1 MTRSPGTLLAG
12 LAALLLCAPGAHA
25 ASGGTSP
32 TAPAPAS
39 PTPDARETGG
49 TGAGDPRARRP
60 APKRNRRAWRPVLER
75 FDVSRSRLYDLG
87 PAARVSFRIGGRA
100 RTVHVKLHVSRA
112 GEREA
117 LHTIDLGTR
126 PTGEDQ
132 SARVRGAPGMP
143 EGALELRISARDPG
157 GRALRRGARASGV
170 DAIDFRRHRFPLAGA
185 FNFGSDGSRFGAPR
199 SGHSHQGQDMAA
211 AEGTP
216 IVAPRGGTVTWVGY
230 QAAAAGYYVVLSAAG
245 EDRDYVFMHL
255 QTGST
260 AVEQGERV
268 RTGELLGR
276 VGSTGAST
284 GPHLHF
290 EIWAGEWHDGGRPID
305 PLPHLRR
312 WDSWS

>member
-12 LAALLLCAPGAHA
+12 LATLLLCAPAGSLA

-32 TAPAPAS
+32 SAPAPAPPAS
-39 PTPDARETGG
+39 DTRESGG
-49 TGAGDPRARRP
+49 TAVGDAPPKRRARKRTAPRP
-60 APKRNRRAWRPVLER
+60 LLER
-75 FDVSRSRLYDLG
+75 FEVSRSRLYDLG
-87 PAARVSFRIGGRA
+87 PAARVTFRIRGRA
-100 RTVHVKLHVSRA
+100 STVHVKLHVRRA
-112 GEREA
+112 GERAA
-117 LHTIDLGTR
+117 LHTIDLGPR

-132 SARVRGAPGMP
+132 TARLTGAPAMP
-143 EGALELRISARDPG
+143 EGALELRISARDPR
-157 GRALRRGARASGV
+157 GRGLRRGARTSGV
-170 DAIDFRRHRFPLAGA
+170 DAIEFRRHRFPLTGA
-185 FNFGSDGSRFGAPR
+185 FTFGSDGSRFGAPR
-199 SGHSHQGQDMAA
+199 SGHTHQGQDLAA

-230 QAAAAGYYVVLSAAG
+230 QAAAAGNYVVLSAAG

-260 AVEQGERV
+260 AVKQGERV
-268 RTGELLGR
+268 RTGGLLGR

-290 EIWAGEWHDGGRPID
+290 EIWVGEWHDGGHPID